1 MPAIVA
7 QVEILVNKYRHN
19 QINKYYNAYE
29 KQRSLKRLLLIMKI
43 NIKYFFFDLF

>member
-19 QINKYYNAYE
+19 QINKYYNAYKKTKKLE
-29 KQRSLKRLLLIMKI
+29 TFAI
-43 NIKYFFFDLF
+43 NHEN